1 MVHNS
6 HIVTAALNFG
16 GQDSRARYY
25 LRACL
30 LACDHNPAGAKK
42 QNNAP
47 GFHEQE
53 KFMSKV
59 ALLAAVS
66 AVLVLGAC
74 EKHKRPA
81 PMEPIA
87 APIYVEPVSSKS
99 KY

>member
-1 MVHNS
+1 
-6 HIVTAALNFG
+6 
-16 GQDSRARYY
+16 
-25 LRACL
+25 
-30 LACDHNPAGAKK
+30 
-42 QNNAP
+42 
-47 GFHEQE
+47 
-53 KFMSKV
+53 MSKV